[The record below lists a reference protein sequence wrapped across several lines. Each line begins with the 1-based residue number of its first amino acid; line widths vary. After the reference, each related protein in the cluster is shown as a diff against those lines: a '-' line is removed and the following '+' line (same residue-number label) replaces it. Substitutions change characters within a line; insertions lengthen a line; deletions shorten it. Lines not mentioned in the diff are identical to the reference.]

1 MNILLVEDD
10 AGIGRVVCNG
20 LRANGFDVDWI
31 RSAEPLFAHI
41 KTKSYAAIVLDLMLP
56 GGNGFEVCAQL
67 RRTGIAIPVC
77 MLTARDA
84 LEDKLEGFRVGADD
98 YLPKPFAIDEL
109 VARLR
114 AIVRRDGSGVSG
126 SMLHYKQL
134 EIDLL
139 SREVHMSGSPLEL
152 TPREFDLLVL
162 FVENPEQVMTRE
174 RLMQLVWSDAEA
186 ITPNATDVYVGY
198 LRRKMKA
205 VAEAPVIQTVRGV
218 GFKLT

>member
-1 MNILLVEDD
+1 MNVLLVEDD

-20 LRANGFDVDWI
+20 LRANGFEVDWI
-31 RSAEPLFAHI
+31 RSAESLFRHI
-41 KTKSYAAIVLDLMLP
+41 KTKNYAVIVLDLMLP

-67 RRTGIAIPVC
+67 RRTGIATPVC
-77 MLTARDA
+77 MLTARDT
-84 LEDKLEGFRVGADD
+84 LDDKLEGFRVGADD
-98 YLPKPFAIDEL
+98 YMTKPFAIDEL

-114 AIVRRDGSGVSG
+114 AIVRRDASIVGGS
-126 SMLHYKQL
+126 LLRYKQL

-139 SREVHMSGSPLEL
+139 SREVHIDGGLLEL

-162 FVENPEQVMTRE
+162 FAQNPDQVITRE
-174 RLMQLVWSDAEA
+174 RLIQLVWSDADA

-205 VAEAPVIQTVRGV
+205 VADSPVIQTVRGV
-218 GFKLT
+218 GFKLS